1 LDTGKKIM
9 FLVRKVVFQSGN
21 PISTTCFSIPEEF
34 VGVGSFA
41 RLPSA
46 LHEYSTR
53 HTRRPS
59 EEFLREAPASHEKGA
74 SDFEKAPIRLSAS
87 KKYVR
92 PRAGE

>member
-46 LHEYSTR
+46 SHEYSPP

-59 EEFLREAPASHEKGA
+59 EEFLREALPISFRLTREGRLRLREGSH
-74 SDFEKAPIRLSAS
+74 STFRL
-87 KKYVR
+87 
-92 PRAGE
+92 